1 MKTLAWGRGAAAR
14 RLAGLV
20 AVLALAACGGDRGDG
35 AEKAPRGPGDGGE
48 PKLGGTAVVAENGD
62 IQFPH
67 PFYFQGGID
76 ADLMDV
82 MYVALTR
89 AEWRDGRLAYVLSDR
104 SPMAAAWHYEYV
116 GADSAALRYRMKSGL
131 KWSDGRPITAQDV
144 VWTYEMYAN
153 DELASPRHENV
164 ADIDSVVAEND
175 TTVAFYFKRRYP
187 EMLFDSGLHIV
198 PRHAY
203 QGTSPAAMRTHPVF
217 SQPQTMVVS
226 GPFKIGAWQ
235 PGQQLTLV
243 PNPHA
248 AVQPRLDRIV
258 IRVIPE
264 TTTRIVEMRNG
275 TVDFARGIPFDQIPG
290 LRQQAPNVHF
300 EREQG
305 RFWEFVAYNPR
316 KVPQFA
322 DPRVRRALGLAVDV
336 PGIIRQLRMED
347 FTTPASGPYPPIFTG
362 IYDPRRMRPL
372 GTDTAQAKR
381 LLDEAGW
388 RDTDGDGI
396 RDKDGRPFRFTLIT
410 NTGNQR
416 RADVSQILQ
425 RMWRNIGVDLRL
437 QSYELGTFQSKMI
450 IERDYEAALGS
461 WGVELSPNL
470 SAMWD
475 PEAAFNITD
484 YRNPE
489 VTRLLQEAERQPT
502 EQLANPLWVAA
513 AERIV
518 QDQPYTWLYYYD
530 NVTGRRDRLRGVKVD
545 TYGAYQNT
553 WEWWVADA
561 PGRAGA
567 TADSA
572 GSQTKG

>member
-1 MKTLAWGRGAAAR
+1 MKTLAWGKGAAAR
-14 RLAGLV
+14 RLAGL
-20 AVLALAACGGDRGDG
+20 AMVLALGACGGDGADG
-35 AEKAPRGPGDGGE
+35 GGPEKPPRGPEE
-48 PKLGGTAVVAENGD
+48 PRQGGTAVVAELAD

-67 PFYFQGGID
+67 PFFFQGALD

-82 MYVALTR
+82 MYMALTR
-89 AEWRDGRLAYVLSDR
+89 AEWRDGRLVYTLSDR

-116 GADSAALRYRMKSGL
+116 GPDSAALRYRMKSGL

-144 VWTYEMYAN
+144 TWSYEMYAN
-153 DELASPRHENV
+153 TELASPRQENV
-164 ADIDSVVAEND
+164 TDIDSVVAEND
-175 TTVAFYFKRRYP
+175 TTVVFYFKRRYP

-203 QGTSPAAMRTHPVF
+203 EGTAPAALRTHGVF
-217 SQPQTMVVS
+217 SKPETMVVS

-235 PGQQLTLV
+235 PGQQVTLV
-243 PNPHA
+243 PNPHSGTR
-248 AVQPRLDRIV
+248 PRLDRIV

-264 TTTRIVEMRNG
+264 TTTRIVEMQNG
-275 TVDFARGIPFDQIPG
+275 TVDFARGLPFDQVPS
-290 LRQQAPNVHF
+290 LRQRAPNLQF
-300 EREQG
+300 DREQK
-305 RFWEFVAYNPR
+305 RFWEFVAYNPQ

-322 DPRVRRALGLAVDV
+322 DPQIRRAMGLAVDV
-336 PGIIRQLRMED
+336 EGIMRQLRMGEYAVV
-347 FTTPASGPYPPIFTG
+347 ASGPYPPIFAEL
-362 IYDPRRMRPL
+362 YDPRAMRPL
-372 GTDTAQAKR
+372 GFDTVQARRILEEK
-381 LLDEAGW
+381 GW

-396 RDKDGRPFRFTLIT
+396 REKDGKPFRFTLIT

-416 RADVSQILQ
+416 RADVSLILQ
-425 RMWRNIGVDLRL
+425 RMWRNVGVDVRL
-437 QSYELGTFQSKMI
+437 QPYELGTFQERMI
-450 IERDYEAALGS
+450 RSRDYEAALGS

-470 SAMWD
+470 TGLWSPD
-475 PEAAFNITD
+475 AAFNITS

-489 VTRLLQEAERQPT
+489 VARLMTEAEAQPT
-502 EQLANPLWVAA
+502 TQLANPLWKAA

-530 NVTGRRDRLRGVKVD
+530 GVTGRRDRLRGVKVD

-561 PGRAGA
+561 PGRGG
-567 TADSA
+567 ADSA

>member
-1 MKTLAWGRGAAAR
+1 MKTLAWGKGAAAR
-14 RLAGLV
+14 RLAGL
-20 AVLALAACGGDRGDG
+20 AMVLALGACGGDRADGG
-35 AEKAPRGPGDGGE
+35 AEKAPRGQADAPREGGM
-48 PKLGGTAVVAENGD
+48 AVVAELGD

-67 PFYFQGGID
+67 PFFFQGALD

-82 MYVALTR
+82 MYMALTR
-89 AEWRDGRLAYVLSDR
+89 AEWRDGRLVYTLSDR

-116 GADSAALRYRMKSGL
+116 GPDSAALRYRMKSGL

-144 VWTYEMYAN
+144 TWSYEMYAN
-153 DELASPRHENV
+153 AELASPRQENV
-164 ADIDSVVAEND
+164 TEIDSVVAEND
-175 TTVAFYFKRRYP
+175 TTVTFYFKRRYP

-203 QGTSPAAMRTHPVF
+203 QGTAPAALRTHRVF
-217 SQPQTMVVS
+217 SRPDSMVVS

-235 PGQQLTLV
+235 PGQQVTLV
-243 PNPHA
+243 PNPQSA
-248 AVQPRLDRIV
+248 TRPRLDRIV

-264 TTTRIVEMRNG
+264 TITRIVEMQNG
-275 TVDFARGIPFDQIPG
+275 AVDFARGLPFDQVPA
-290 LRQQAPNVHF
+290 LRQRAPNLQF
-300 EREQG
+300 DREQK
-305 RFWEFVAYNPR
+305 RFWEFVAYNPQ

-322 DPRVRRALGLAVDV
+322 DPQIRRALGLAVDV
-336 PGIIRQLRMED
+336 DGIMRQLRMGD
-347 FTTPASGPYPPIFTG
+347 FAVAASGPYPPIFAEL
-362 IYDPRRMRPL
+362 YDPQRMRPL
-372 GTDTAQAKR
+372 GFDTAQAKR
-381 LLDEAGW
+381 ILEEKGW

-396 RDKDGRPFRFTLIT
+396 REKDGKPFRFTLIT

-416 RADVSQILQ
+416 RADVSLILQ
-425 RMWRNIGVDLRL
+425 RMWRNVGVDVRL
-437 QSYELGTFQSKMI
+437 QPYELGTFQERMI
-450 IERDYEAALGS
+450 RSRDYEAALGS

-470 SAMWD
+470 TGLWSPD
-475 PEAAFNITD
+475 AAFNITS

-489 VTRLLQEAERQPT
+489 VARLMTEAERQPT
-502 EQLANPLWVAA
+502 AQLANPLWKAA

-530 NVTGRRDRLRGVKVD
+530 AVTGRRDRLRGVKVD

-561 PGRAGA
+561 PGRGG
-567 TADSA
+567 ADSA